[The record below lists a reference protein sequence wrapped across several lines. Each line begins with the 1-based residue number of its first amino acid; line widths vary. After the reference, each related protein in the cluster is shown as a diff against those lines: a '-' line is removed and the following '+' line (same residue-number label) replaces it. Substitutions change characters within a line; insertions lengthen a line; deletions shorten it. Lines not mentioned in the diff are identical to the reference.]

1 MFCIRLG
8 ETKFYAKMWNLL
20 EGLIE
25 KDFCIN
31 VFVKEIQG
39 LTLDRDFLWK
49 FLLLLPCLLMQHFID
64 LIQYFDEIKY

>member
-8 ETKFYAKMWNLL
+8 ETKFYAKMWYLL

-39 LTLDRDFLWK
+39 QTLDRDFLWK
-49 FLLLLPCLLMQHFID
+49 FLLLLP
-64 LIQYFDEIKY
+64 